1 MSCNQD
7 TAKKAKDELVIYRR
21 RSCILTH
28 QSLLNRACE
37 KLQKKTED
45 AAVAA
50 EKKDEKKRKAV
61 ENAAKK
67 ADALKAAKKPRIK
80 SLLPVTQQLKWRR

>member
-1 MSCNQD
+1 MSLSS
-7 TAKKAKDELVIYRR
+7 TGEGAAYWLI
-21 RSCILTH
+21 
-28 QSLLNRACE
+28 SLLNRECE

-67 ADALKAAKKPRIK
+67 ADASKAAK
-80 SLLPVTQQLKWRR
+80 

>member
-1 MSCNQD
+1 M
-7 TAKKAKDELVIYRR
+7 KKAKDELVIYRR

-28 QSLLNRACE
+28 QSLLNRECE
-37 KLQKKTED
+37 MLQKKTED

-67 ADALKAAKKPRIK
+67 ADASKAAKKPRIK
-80 SLLPVTQQLKWRR
+80 SLLPVTQQPEMETVEE

>member
-1 MSCNQD
+1 M
-7 TAKKAKDELVIYRR
+7 KKAKDELVIYRR

-28 QSLLNRACE
+28 QSLLNRECE

-67 ADALKAAKKPRIK
+67 ADASKAAKKPRIK
-80 SLLPVTQQLKWRR
+80 SLLPVTQQPEMETVEE

>member
-1 MSCNQD
+1 M
-7 TAKKAKDELVIYRR
+7 
-21 RSCILTH
+21 
-28 QSLLNRACE
+28 
-37 KLQKKTED
+37 LQKKTED